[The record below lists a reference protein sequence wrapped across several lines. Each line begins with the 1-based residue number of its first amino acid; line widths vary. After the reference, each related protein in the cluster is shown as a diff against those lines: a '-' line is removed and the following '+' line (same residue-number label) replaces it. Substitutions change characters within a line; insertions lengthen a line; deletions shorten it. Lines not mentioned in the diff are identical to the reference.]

1 MGHDLRHILVIEDEP
16 LIQKSLK
23 ILLEKRGCSVSVES
37 SGSSA
42 IKNILQNDYD
52 RIICDLMLQD
62 ISGFD
67 VIEEAKLK
75 YSSSEIAQK
84 FVIMT
89 AYCSEQVLEK
99 AKDYNCAV
107 LSKPFENINKA
118 ISLFLNE
125 EQ

>member
-1 MGHDLRHILVIEDEP
+1 MRNILIIEDEL

-23 ILLEKRGCSVSVES
+23 ILLEKRGCTVSVES

-67 VIEEAKLK
+67 VLEEAKLK
-75 YSSSEIAQK
+75 YNASEISQK
-84 FVIMT
+84 FIIMT
-89 AYCSEQVLEK
+89 AYCSGQVLEK
-99 AKDYNCAV
+99 AKEYNCTV
-107 LSKPFENINKA
+107 LSKPFDNIGDA
-118 ISLFLNE
+118 INLFLNE